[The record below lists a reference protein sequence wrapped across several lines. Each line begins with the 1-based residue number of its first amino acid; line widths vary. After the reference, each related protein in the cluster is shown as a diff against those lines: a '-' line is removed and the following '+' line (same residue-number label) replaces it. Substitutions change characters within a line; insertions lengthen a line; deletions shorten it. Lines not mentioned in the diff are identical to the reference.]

1 MGLFSFFYPWG
12 IILQLIAVVH
22 FIRRRP
28 DNNWLLAIFF
38 LGPPGALVYIFVE
51 MVPDLSLLRQS
62 YDSYGRK
69 KKIRHLEALVLANP
83 SPGNYEELAECYLDQ
98 KKFARARECY
108 DKVLSRPGDHVD
120 AHYRRA
126 IAALQLGDAAAA
138 KPDLEH
144 VIAREPRYD
153 SHRAM
158 ALLAHACAQTGD
170 AAQALVLFARVTEAS
185 TLPET
190 YYNYASFLASQGRA
204 DEARTWAQRLVAH
217 RDSMPLY
224 VRRRERPWFRKA
236 KALLKRL
243 PKGGPGPKAQGPGVS
258 TG

>member
-1 MGLFSFFYPWG
+1 MGFLGFFYPWG
-12 IILQLIAVVH
+12 VILQLIAALH

-28 DNNWLLAIFF
+28 DNNWMFVIFF
-38 LGPPGALVYIFVE
+38 LGPPGALIYIVVE
-51 MVPDLSLLRQS
+51 VLPDFSLLRQS
-62 YDSYGRK
+62 FDSYGRK
-69 KKIRHLEALVLANP
+69 KKIRLLEALVRENP
-83 SPGNYEELAECYLDQ
+83 SPGNYEELAECYLDE
-98 KKFARARECY
+98 KKYEKAREAY

-138 KPDLEH
+138 RPDLEH

-158 ALLAHACAQTGD
+158 AFLAHACAQTGD
-170 AAQALVLFARVTEAS
+170 ATQAAVLFERATESS

-190 YYNYASFLASQGRA
+190 HYNYASFLATQGRL
-204 DEARTWAQRLVAH
+204 DEARTWAQRIIAH
-217 RDSMPLY
+217 RDAMPLY

-243 PKGGPGPKAQGPGVS
+243 PKEGRRAQAPGPGAQA
-258 TG
+258 